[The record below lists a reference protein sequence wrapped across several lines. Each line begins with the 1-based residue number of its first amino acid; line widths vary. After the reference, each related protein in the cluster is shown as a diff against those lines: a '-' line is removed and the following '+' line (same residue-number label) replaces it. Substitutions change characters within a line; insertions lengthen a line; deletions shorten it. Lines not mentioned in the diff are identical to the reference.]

1 MKKRFTPK
9 LLINY
14 LIREFSFSLLIF
26 FGIFLS
32 LILLSTYIEEI
43 IFFKEKEITGNFFIK
58 IFILTLIKTPTILLN
73 LSPFIFLFS
82 GIFFFVKLLR
92 TSEVTPLSLS
102 GFSNLFIAM
111 VPAFYSFLLGI
122 ILVFVLSPISS
133 ELSRYYESVK
143 QKYSSNDNLIIM
155 SNTGI
160 WVKEKKGNEIFIIRA
175 NQIKDQNFENL
186 ENVTIYKFNKN
197 NNFYERIDGK
207 KVNITQKEWNFNNAT
222 KISKEETIDLKNY
235 KHLSE
240 INLGQLK
247 SFFNNSNVFSIWN
260 ILEELKQIRQRG
272 YFGQEL
278 VIMFNKYLS
287 LPFLLFAMITLSTIF
302 TLRTGLKFNNFIYI
316 FFGVLAGILV
326 HFLGDLS
333 MALGKSGK
341 IPLVLSVWI
350 PVIIIMSLS
359 MFSLL
364 RENE

>member
-1 MKKRFTPK
+1 MKKRYTPK
-9 LLINY
+9 ILINY
-14 LIREFSFSLLIF
+14 LIKEFSFSLLIF
-26 FGIFLS
+26 TGIFLS
-32 LILLSTYIEEI
+32 LILMSTYIEEI
-43 IFFKEKEITGNFFIK
+43 VFFKQKEISGNFFIK

-92 TSEVTPLSLS
+92 NSEITPLSLS
-102 GFSNLFIAM
+102 GFSNFFITI
-111 VPAFYSFLLGI
+111 VPAFYSLLLGV
-122 ILVFVLSPISS
+122 ILVLVLSPISS
-133 ELSRYYESVK
+133 QLSKYYESVK

-160 WVKEKKGNEIFIIRA
+160 WVKEKKNNETFIIRA
-175 NQIKDQNFENL
+175 DQIKTQNFTNL
-186 ENVTIYKFNKN
+186 KNVTIYKFNN
-197 NNFYERIDGK
+197 NNDFSERIDAK
-207 KVNITQKEWNFNNAT
+207 NVSINETEWKINNAT
-222 KISKEETIDLKNY
+222 KISNEENENLKNY
-235 KHLSE
+235 KYFSE
-240 INLGQLK
+240 INLKQLK
-247 SFFNNSNVFSIWN
+247 NYFNNSNVFSIWN
-260 ILEELKQIRQRG
+260 ILDELKQIRQRG
-272 YFGQEL
+272 YVGQEL

-287 LPFLLFAMITLSTIF
+287 LPFLLFSMITLATIF

-316 FFGVLAGILV
+316 FFGILAGIIV

>member
-14 LIREFSFSLLIF
+14 LIKEFSFSLLIF

-32 LILLSTYIEEI
+32 LILLSTYIEEV

-92 TSEVTPLSLS
+92 NSEITPLSLS
-102 GFSNLFIAM
+102 GFSNFFITM
-111 VPAFYSFLLGI
+111 VPAFYSLLLGI

-133 ELSRYYESVK
+133 ELSRYYETIK

-160 WVKEKKGNEIFIIRA
+160 WVKEKKNNEIFIIRA
-175 NQIKDQNFENL
+175 NQIKGQNFENL
-186 ENVTIYKFNKN
+186 ENVTIYKFNKY
-197 NNFYERIDGK
+197 NNFSERIDGK
-207 KVNITQKEWNFNNAT
+207 KVNIIKKEWNFNNAI
-222 KISKEETIDLKNY
+222 KISKEETVDLENY
-235 KHLSE
+235 KYLSE
-240 INLGQLK
+240 INLDQLK
-247 SFFNNSNVFSIWN
+247 NFFNNSNVFSIWN

-287 LPFLLFAMITLSTIF
+287 LPFLLFAMITLSTLF

-316 FFGVLAGILV
+316 FFGILAGILV

>member
-1 MKKRFTPK
+1 MTKRYTPK
-9 LLINY
+9 ILINY
-14 LIREFSFSLLIF
+14 LIKEFSFSLLVF

-43 IFFKEKEITGNFFIK
+43 IFFKEKEITGNFFLK

-73 LSPFIFLFS
+73 FSPFIFLFS

-92 TSEVTPLSLS
+92 NSEITPLSLS
-102 GFSNLFIAM
+102 GFSNFFITM
-111 VPAFYSFLLGI
+111 VPAFFSFFLGI
-122 ILVFVLSPISS
+122 ILIFILSPISS
-133 ELSRYYESVK
+133 ELSRYYESIK
-143 QKYSSNDNLIIM
+143 QKYSNNNNLIIM

-160 WVKEKKGNEIFIIRA
+160 WVMEKKNNETFIIRA
-175 NQIKDQNFENL
+175 NQVRDQNFSNL
-186 ENVTIYKFNKN
+186 ENVTIYKFNKH
-197 NNFYERIDGK
+197 NNFSERIDGK
-207 KVNITQKEWNFNNAT
+207 KVDISETEWKFKNAT
-222 KISKEETIDLKNY
+222 KISKEETLDLENFKY
-235 KHLSE
+235 SSK
-240 INLGQLK
+240 INLNQLK
-247 SFFNNSNVFSIWN
+247 KFFNNSNVFSIWN
-260 ILEELKQIRQRG
+260 ILDELKQIRQRG

-287 LPFLLFAMITLSTIF
+287 LPFLLFSMITLSTLF
-302 TLRTGLKFNNFIYI
+302 TLRTNLSFNNFIYI
-316 FFGVLAGILV
+316 FFGVLAGIVV

-341 IPLVLSVWI
+341 IPLILSVWI